1 MDVIGFG
8 FSAFLAHVLTNI
20 DNLAIMSGLI
30 LTVGVWRTTV
40 GYLVAQAILLC
51 VAAVVAE
58 GLESGVPNVV
68 GYLGLCLF
76 SLGWR
81 LWRGNG
87 AAARTAAAALDKQT
101 YWLLWLCF

>member
-40 GYLVAQAILLC
+40 GYLVAGHFALR
-51 VAAVVAE
+51 
-58 GLESGVPNVV
+58 SGR
-68 GYLGLCLF
+68 GCRRFGK
-76 SLGWR
+76 WR
-81 LWRGNG
+81 
-87 AAARTAAAALDKQT
+87 A
-101 YWLLWLCF
+101 